1 MRTAPKAATF
11 IPMRILLVPASLLAL
26 AAAHP
31 AAAQDVPTTP
41 ERLPPRPNIVV
52 DPEALSPPLIVDG
65 AGAAP
70 ASAPT
75 IEAIPRVWSPAPRD
89 GQGRS
94 AYGLYLSGRSALSAG
109 ESAEGADLLARVESL
124 TPEQPIVREQAFTS
138 ALLAGDLNL
147 AARISPT
154 DEGVSPVISEAGAL
168 VSVIQNLVAGD
179 ARAANAALAARPIGA
194 PHARAGTLIAPWVA
208 AAAGDWDTALAEPNP
223 TADPLTVVLGRYDR
237 ARLLEHRRR
246 YDEADAALKTLAEDA
261 RTGPLFRVAYG
272 NFLERRGRRDEAL
285 AVYDAGL
292 AAGAGDLALTAARA
306 RVAAGGRAP
315 ELPSFREGAAEALTI
330 AAQQASAE
338 GANEFAVVYLRLSLN
353 LDRDPASLYRLGS
366 TLSQANLEGPAQ
378 ATLEQVSD
386 EDPSVYAAS
395 RVALGLTL
403 DKADKPEEALA
414 AYRQAEAAT
423 PTDPRIAGLI
433 ASQLMKLE
441 RWEPALD
448 VLNGP
453 LLNTADQSANVR
465 FMRGV
470 AYESLDRVP
479 EAEGEL
485 WAALQAEPNE
495 PSFLNYLGYLWVD
508 KGTRVAEG
516 AAMIQRA
523 HAADPEDGNIQD
535 SLGWAQYR
543 QGQYDIAVD
552 TLEQAVAKEPAN
564 AEINDHLGD
573 AYWQVGRR
581 REAGFQWNR
590 VLTLDPD
597 AERRAEV
604 EKKLEQGL
612 TDVPPS
618 TGG

>member
-1 MRTAPKAATF
+1 MS
-11 IPMRILLVPASLLAL
+11 MRILLVSASLIAL
-26 AAAHP
+26 ASAGA
-31 AAAQDVPTTP
+31 AAAQDA
-41 ERLPPRPNIVV
+41 PPVSDPAPRRPNVV
-52 DPEALSPPLIVDG
+52 DPQSSPPLIVDG
-65 AGAAP
+65 ANASP
-70 ASAPT
+70 PSAPT

-94 AYGLYLSGRSALSAG
+94 AYGLYLSSRSALSSG
-109 ESAEGADLLARVESL
+109 ESAEGADLMARVESL

-147 AARISPT
+147 AARISP
-154 DEGVSPVISEAGAL
+154 DAGVSPVISEAGVL
-168 VSVIQNLVAGD
+168 VSVVQQLGAGQ
-179 ARAANAALAARPIGA
+179 AREANAALKAHPIGA
-194 PHARAGTLIAPWVA
+194 PHARAGALIAPWVA
-208 AAAGDWDTALAEPNP
+208 AAAGDWETALAEPNP
-223 TADPLTVVLGRYDR
+223 TADRLIVFLGRYDR
-237 ARLLEHRRR
+237 ARLLEIRRR
-246 YDEADAALKTLAEDA
+246 HDEADVALKALAQDA
-261 RTGPLFRVAYG
+261 RTGALFRLAYG
-272 NFLERRGRRDEAL
+272 NFLERRGRREEAL

-292 AAGAGDLALTAARA
+292 AAEATDPALTVARA
-306 RVAAGGRAP
+306 RAATAGRPP
-315 ELPSFREGAAEALTI
+315 ELPSLREGAAEALTI
-330 AAQQASAE
+330 AAQQASDE

-366 TLSQANLEGPAQ
+366 TLSKANLEGPAQ
-378 ATLEQVSD
+378 ATLQEVPD
-386 EDPSVYAAS
+386 DDPVVYAAA

-414 AYRQAEAAT
+414 AFRQAEGAT
-423 PTDPRIAGLI
+423 PSDSRIAGLI

-441 RWEPALD
+441 RWEEALT

-453 LLNTADQSANVR
+453 LLNTADQSASVR
-465 FMRGV
+465 FLRGA

-479 EAEGEL
+479 EAEAEL

-508 KGTRVAEG
+508 MGTRVAEG

-543 QGQYDIAVD
+543 QGQYETAVD

-581 REAGFQWNR
+581 REAGFQWTR

-604 EKKLEQGL
+604 ERKLEQGL
-612 TDVPPS
+612 TDVAPP